1 MKLILKAACFIILS
15 LIILSCSQK
24 DQIESK
30 HDSNLN
36 EKLKII
42 SYKLSIIESVLE
54 RASFDDENLASLKT
68 NKNILGPIIESGV
81 IDRLL
86 EYSNL
91 ERLEKRIS
99 AIEQSRHDESKV
111 QIDPFE
117 ESIYPVKTRY
127 GTLVLWMKS
136 AQNNVGGTEVK
147 LKIVNTLSVD
157 VGDVVLFL
165 NADCKRESKTP
176 NNIQY
181 SSLAKLEK
189 IGSGEA
195 GELSILFNGVK
206 MQDVD
211 RFVGSIGLTRIYL
224 K

>member
-1 MKLILKAACFIILS
+1 
-15 LIILSCSQK
+15 
-24 DQIESK
+24 
-30 HDSNLN
+30 
-36 EKLKII
+36 
-42 SYKLSIIESVLE
+42 
-54 RASFDDENLASLKT
+54 
-68 NKNILGPIIESGV
+68 
-81 IDRLL
+81 
-86 EYSNL
+86 
-91 ERLEKRIS
+91 
-99 AIEQSRHDESKV
+99 
-111 QIDPFE
+111 
-117 ESIYPVKTRY
+117 
-127 GTLVLWMKS
+127 MKS